1 MKKLLLISLIAI
13 ISFIFF
19 GCQQKGED
27 IAPISQLM
35 DQKLDS
41 AVLELSQGEILTGI
55 ESLLDA
61 IVLTNPKGFISDDF
75 DGKIREAKS
84 EIQKE
89 NIDGALDFIK
99 DARFLLIS
107 QEQEIEQAKVD
118 ETGAGNVAEAVKTL
132 ILGAKDHFQ
141 SGKTLEG
148 ITSILDALLLFK
160 PL

>member
-55 ESLLDA
+55 DSLLDA
-61 IVLTNPKGFISDDF
+61 IVLINPKGFISEEF
-75 DGKIREAKS
+75 DGKITEAKS
-84 EIQKE
+84 EIQKK
-89 NIDGALDFIK
+89 NVDSALDFIK
-99 DARFLLIS
+99 EARKLLIS
-107 QEQEIEQAKVD
+107 QEIEQIKAID
-118 ETGAGNVAEAVKTL
+118 TGPAPISEAVKTL

-141 SGKTLEG
+141 AGNVLEG
-148 ITSILDALLLFK
+148 ISSILDALLLFK

>member
-1 MKKLLLISLIAI
+1 VKKLLLISLIVI
-13 ISFIFF
+13 ISFVFF
-19 GCQQKGED
+19 GCQQKEED

-41 AVLELSQGEILTGI
+41 AVLELSQGDILTGI

-89 NIDGALDFIK
+89 NIDGALDLIK
-99 DARFLLIS
+99 SARFLLSS
-107 QEQEIEQAKVD
+107 QEIKQEDAV
-118 ETGAGNVAEAVKTL
+118 ETNPAPIAEAVKTL
-132 ILGAKDHFQ
+132 ILGAKNQFLE
-141 SGKTLEG
+141 GNALEG